1 MDRVRARSQGQT
13 VLALVKAFLKAGVIT
28 ELGDNRTPT
37 PAPRRAAVRHEGARC
52 EWIALV
58 GGAADAGNVI
68 SGQCLEACPHL
79 GMRRW

>member
-1 MDRVRARSQGQT
+1 
-13 VLALVKAFLKAGVIT
+13 
-28 ELGDNRTPT
+28 
-37 PAPRRAAVRHEGARC
+37 VRHEGARC

-79 GMRRW
+79 GMRRWQRRGVEPKGKPKSPRASREATGERKIGRANRVNLR